1 MVCARVCS
9 CTNGCNIQGAGLPGL
24 VEGGGEAGRIEEQ
37 KKSKRTGDLA
47 GFASPS
53 FGLELMILSDHFA
66 LDVLSTW

>member
-1 MVCARVCS
+1 M
-9 CTNGCNIQGAGLPGL
+9 